1 MTQDPPPAAPG
12 RRRVLRTAAAGA
24 LSIAP
29 ALRAAVWAQGS
40 DKPEKAE
47 VKIGFIPLTDCASI
61 VMASVLGFDK
71 KYGVTIKPSKEA
83 SWATVRDKLVNGE
96 NDFTHILYGQL
107 MGLQVG
113 IGGPR
118 TDVVNLLTLNR
129 NGQGITLSKKL
140 AETGA
145 GDLASLV
152 ALMKRQPRE
161 YTFAQTYPTGTH
173 AMWLYYWLAAGGVNP
188 MQDVKVITVPPP
200 QMVANMRVGN
210 MDGFC
215 VGEPWNQR
223 AILDGVGVTAETSQ
237 AIWKDHPEKALG
249 TTAAFAKANP
259 NTCRAVAAA
268 VIEAGRWIDASL
280 SNKQKMAET
289 IAARAYVNTDWAA
302 IIDRILG
309 RYDNGL
315 GKTWDD
321 ADHMKFYDD
330 GQVNYPWQSDATW
343 FLTQHKR
350 WGLLKEHPDYAAL
363 ARQVNRLDLYKLA
376 ASAAGAPVPNAE
388 LRSSK
393 LIDGVVWDGK
403 DPAKYA
409 DAFKVHA

>member
-29 ALRAAVWAQGS
+29 AMRAAVWAQGS
-40 DKPEKAE
+40 DKPEKTE

-71 KYGVTIKPSKEA
+71 KYGVTIKLSKEA

-113 IGGPR
+113 IGGSR

-237 AIWKDHPEKALG
+237 AIWKDHPEKALA

-289 IAARAYVNTDWAA
+289 IAARAYVNTDRAA

-393 LIDGVVWDGK
+393 LIDGVAWDGK

-409 DAFKVHA
+409 DAFKVRA